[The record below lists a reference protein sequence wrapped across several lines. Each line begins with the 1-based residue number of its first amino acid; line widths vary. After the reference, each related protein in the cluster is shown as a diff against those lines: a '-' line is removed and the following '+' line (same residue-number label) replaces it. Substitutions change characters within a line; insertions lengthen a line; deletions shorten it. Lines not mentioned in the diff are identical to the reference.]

1 MTREKEISKVASEYT
16 ENYGYFNVDLD
27 DVGCGFM
34 DGVKWADEHPVN
46 PWHYAK
52 DGDLPPFNKVC
63 LFNCNG
69 TTYIGFVRGD
79 ESLYLEN
86 NLDLSLSINDINY
99 WMEIPELPTEL
110 EKEEL

>member
-1 MTREKEISKVASEYT
+1 MNREEEITKASLDFSPCFEYRR
-16 ENYGYFNVDLD
+16 EIFIKGA
-27 DVGCGFM
+27 
-34 DGVKWADEHPVN
+34 KWADEHPAN
-46 PWHYAK
+46 PWHSVK
-52 DGDLPPFNKVC
+52 EGDLPPFNKPC

-99 WMEIPELPTEL
+99 WMEIPELPTC
-110 EKEEL
+110 